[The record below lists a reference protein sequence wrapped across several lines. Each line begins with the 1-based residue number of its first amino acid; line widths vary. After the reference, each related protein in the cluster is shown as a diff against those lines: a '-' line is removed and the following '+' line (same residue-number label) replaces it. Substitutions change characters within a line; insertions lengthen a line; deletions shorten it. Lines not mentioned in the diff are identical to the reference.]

1 MDADSRELSANVTAT
16 ATATATLRQADASS
30 SPAASDGA
38 HHQPS
43 GQPAP
48 PDKAP
53 DDSVGAKEAAV
64 GAPTAPRPAA
74 PVRHTDD
81 SAKAA
86 ARERY
91 LARKKRKAEEAPEPV
106 QT

>member
-1 MDADSRELSANVTAT
+1 MMHRET
-16 ATATATLRQADASS
+16 
-30 SPAASDGA
+30 G
-38 HHQPS
+38 

-48 PDKAP
+48 ADKAP
-53 DDSVGAKEAAV
+53 DDSVGGVEAAV
-64 GAPTAPRPAA
+64 AVPAA
-74 PVRHTDD
+74 PKPAVPVRHTDD